1 MKYMAVFMVVLVL
14 LAAAL
19 GVYTYANIKLQVL
32 DIELQAYPATQQE
45 TDFLGWQA
53 AVDNGAVSG
62 TPFTQTIPGTA
73 EDYSYFVYTLRL
85 RNKGLIDAEMV
96 EIQPVPVNGDVLSY
110 STTDAASINANTVI
124 AAGSERDVWNV
135 IITSRQNQ
143 DNHIVTRSFYI
154 TYYVWGIPVTVTAV
168 YN

>member
-1 MKYMAVFMVVLVL
+1 MKYVAVFMVVLVL

-19 GVYTYANIKLQVL
+19 GIYTYANIKLQVAE
-32 DIELQAYPATQQE
+32 IKLQAYPATQQE

-62 TPFTQTIPGTA
+62 TAFTESVPGTA
-73 EDYSYFVYTLRL
+73 DDYRYFGYTLRL
-85 RNKGLIDAEMV
+85 RNRGLIDAEMV

-110 STTDAASINANTVI
+110 STTDMASINANTVI
-124 AAGSERDVWNV
+124 SAGSERDVWNV
-135 IITSRQNQ
+135 IITSKQNQ

-154 TYYVWGIPVTVTAV
+154 TYYIWGLPVTVTAV

>member
-1 MKYMAVFMVVLVL
+1 MKYMAVFMVALVL

-32 DIELQAYPATQQE
+32 NIELQAYPATQQE

-62 TPFTQTIPGTA
+62 TPFTQSIPGTA

-135 IITSRQNQ
+135 MITSRQNQ

-154 TYYVWGIPVTVTAV
+154 TYYIWGIPVTVTAV

>member
-1 MKYMAVFMVVLVL
+1 MKYVAVFMVVLVL

-19 GVYTYANIKLQVL
+19 GIYTYANIKLQVAE
-32 DIELQAYPATQQE
+32 IKLQAYPATQQE

-62 TPFTQTIPGTA
+62 TAFAESIPGTA
-73 EDYSYFVYTLRL
+73 DDYSYFVYTLRL
-85 RNKGLIDAEMV
+85 RNRGLIDAEMV

-110 STTDAASINANTVI
+110 STTDMASINANTVI
-124 AAGSERDVWNV
+124 SAGSERDVWNV
-135 IITSRQNQ
+135 IITSKQNQ

-154 TYYVWGIPVTVTAV
+154 TYYIWGLPVTVTAV

>member
-1 MKYMAVFMVVLVL
+1 MKYVAVFMVVLVL
-14 LAAAL
+14 LATAL
-19 GVYTYANIKLQVL
+19 GIYTYANIRLEVAEIK
-32 DIELQAYPATQQE
+32 LQAYPATQQE

-62 TPFTQTIPGTA
+62 TAFTQSIPGTA
-73 EDYSYFVYTLRL
+73 EDYSYFVYSLRL
-85 RNKGLIDAEMV
+85 RNKGLLAAEMV

-110 STTDAASINANTVI
+110 STTDAAGINANTVI
-124 AAGSERDVWNV
+124 DAGGERDMWTVV
-135 IITSRQNQ
+135 ITSRQNQ
-143 DNHIVTRSFYI
+143 ENHFVTRSFYI

>member
-1 MKYMAVFMVVLVL
+1 MKYVAVFMVVLVL
-14 LAAAL
+14 LAAVL
-19 GVYTYANIKLQVL
+19 GIYTYANVRLEVADIK
-32 DIELQAYPATQQE
+32 LQAYPATQQE

-62 TPFTQTIPGTA
+62 TAFAQSIPGTA

-85 RNKGLIDAEMV
+85 RNKGLLDAEMV

-110 STTDAASINANTVI
+110 STTDAAGINANTVI
-124 AAGSERDVWNV
+124 GAGDERDMWTV

-143 DNHIVTRSFYI
+143 ESHIVTRSFYI
-154 TYYVWGIPVTVTAV
+154 TYYVWGIPVTVAAV

>member
-1 MKYMAVFMVVLVL
+1 MKYVAVFMVGLVL

-19 GVYTYANIKLQVL
+19 GIYTYANIKLQVAE
-32 DIELQAYPATQQE
+32 IKLQAYPATQQE

-62 TPFTQTIPGTA
+62 TAFAESIPGTA
-73 EDYSYFVYTLRL
+73 DDYSYFVYTLRL
-85 RNKGLIDAEMV
+85 RNRGLIDAEMV

-110 STTDAASINANTVI
+110 STTDMASINANTVI
-124 AAGSERDVWNV
+124 SAGSERDVWNV
-135 IITSRQNQ
+135 IITSKQNQ

-154 TYYVWGIPVTVTAV
+154 TYYIWGLPVTVTAV

>member
-1 MKYMAVFMVVLVL
+1 MKYVAVFMVVLVL

-19 GVYTYANIKLQVL
+19 GIYTYANIKLQVAE
-32 DIELQAYPATQQE
+32 IKLQAYPATQQE

-62 TPFTQTIPGTA
+62 TAFTESIPGTA
-73 EDYSYFVYTLRL
+73 DDYSYFVYTLRL
-85 RNKGLIDAEMV
+85 RNRGLIDAEMV

-110 STTDAASINANTVI
+110 STTDMASINANTVI
-124 AAGSERDVWNV
+124 SAGSECDVWNV
-135 IITSRQNQ
+135 IITSKQNQ

-154 TYYVWGIPVTVTAV
+154 TYYIWGLPVTVTAV

>member
-1 MKYMAVFMVVLVL
+1 MKYVAVFMVVLVL

-19 GVYTYANIKLQVL
+19 GIYTYANIKLQVAE
-32 DIELQAYPATQQE
+32 IKLQAYPATQQE

-62 TPFTQTIPGTA
+62 TAFAESIPGTA
-73 EDYSYFVYTLRL
+73 DDYSYFVYTLRL
-85 RNKGLIDAEMV
+85 RNRGLIDAEMV

-110 STTDAASINANTVI
+110 STTDMASINANTVI
-124 AAGSERDVWNV
+124 SAGSERDVWNV
-135 IITSRQNQ
+135 IITSKQNQ
-143 DNHIVTRSFYI
+143 ENHIVTRSFYI
-154 TYYVWGIPVTVTAV
+154 TYYIWGLPVTVTAV